1 MRTALELDGQMLEL
15 AKTLRDEQSLLLFG
29 RGYNYATA
37 LEGALK
43 VKEVAL
49 LHSEGILAGETKP

>member
-1 MRTALELDGQMLEL
+1 MQQL
-15 AKTLRDEQSLLLFG
+15 ARHLRDENSLLLFG

-37 LEGALK
+37 LEAALK

-49 LHSEGILAGETKP
+49 MHRYPTLPHESRRITRVI